1 MGPAPLSRLAQE
13 KTCGSPTRAFH
24 YRAMK
29 KNSTLKVV
37 TAMEPQSGG
46 VKKRRFRRIS
56 RARIFEGDVLKPGI
70 YALTVMV
77 TAYLLIASCLTILFS
92 YLYNLHFSLFF
103 WAVLPGALLGSVL
116 LVMERGLARL
126 KEYMF
131 YHMGKLLT
139 AFLLFFAHT
148 IGYLALS
155 SLLVSYP
162 LGYVME
168 KLWAMPGMAG
178 EYSLFSVNFFIVL
191 AILSWLRNMR
201 ALPCRCF

>member
-1 MGPAPLSRLAQE
+1 
-13 KTCGSPTRAFH
+13 
-24 YRAMK
+24 MK
-29 KNSTLKVV
+29 KNSTIKAVN
-37 TAMEPQSGG
+37 AMDPEIGG
-46 VKKRRFRRIS
+46 IKKRRFRRIS
-56 RARIFEGDVLKPGI
+56 RARIFEGDVLKPGG
-70 YALTVMV
+70 YALTLMV
-77 TAYLLIASCLTILFS
+77 TAYLLITAGLTLLFS
-92 YLYNLHFSLFF
+92 YLHNVHFSLFF

-131 YHMGKLLT
+131 YNMGKLLT

-162 LGYVME
+162 LGFIME
-168 KLWAMPGMAG
+168 KVWELPGMAG
-178 EYSLFSVNFFIVL
+178 QYSLFSVNLFIVL

-201 ALPCRCF
+201 TLPCRCF